1 MHYNLLFFTIFCF
14 FDSFFTTFAAKL
26 LKIMLLDIVLII
38 VGVALVLWGADRLTE
53 GASGLARRMNVPE
66 IVIGL
71 TIVAA
76 GTSAPELFVSLVSA
90 LKGTPDMALGNV
102 VGSNIFNTLLIVG
115 CAAMVAPMVI
125 AKSTVKKDI
134 PFTVIASVL
143 LLAACMDFLP
153 TGNISGHEL
162 SRVDGL
168 LLLAGFAVFMVYT
181 FRVAF
186 STPTSTSTGT
196 AESMG
201 VWKGVLFV
209 VIGLACL
216 IFGSNLFVD
225 SATDVARELNIS
237 EGVIGLT
244 IVAGGTSMPELATS
258 VVAARKG
265 QSAIAIGN
273 VIGSNVFNILLILG
287 LTATISPM
295 AIQGITLVDLSV
307 MMVSVLM
314 VWGFSYTKYTV
325 ARWEGAVLVL
335 VFLGYMAWLWQSI
348 A

>member
-1 MHYNLLFFTIFCF
+1 MCLPILIT
-14 FDSFFTTFAAKL
+14 
-26 LKIMLLDIVLII
+26 MLLNIVLIVI
-38 VGVALVLWGADRLTE
+38 GVVLVLWGADRLTE

-168 LLLAGFAVFMVYT
+168 LLLVGFAVFMVYT
-181 FRVAF
+181 FRVAA
-186 STPTSTSTGT
+186 TKPQQTREGEEDGVVTT
-196 AESMG
+196 MG